1 MNKKYTIWN
10 LTMLYKSDDD
20 PQMQKDRETI
30 KKNCKAF
37 VKKWKHRTDYLNDP
51 KILRQAL
58 DDYEE
63 WQRTYEGGG
72 KEWYY
77 FHLRTEQEESNP
89 MLRAKMNQV
98 NDFKHTI
105 DNELRF
111 FQLSISKIPEK
122 IQKKLLES
130 KDLVPYHHYLERLFA
145 QVKHL
150 LSESEEKIMTL
161 KSTPAYGNWVKMTSS
176 FLSKEEKEV
185 LSENGKKEKKSF
197 SDIMSLINS
206 PTKQVRDA
214 AAKALNEIVS
224 KYSDVATEEINSVL
238 ENKKI
243 DDELRN
249 MPYPDYSRHLSDDI
263 DRKTVHT
270 ALAVVSKRNMVA
282 ENFYRLKAQLFGVP
296 KLQYHE
302 RNVLYGTLTRQY
314 SFEEATDIMI
324 KVFGQLD
331 SSFLN
336 IFQQFVANGH
346 FDIYPRKGKHSG
358 AFCAYYLIS
367 QPTYVLLNHTN
378 KLEDVLTLA
387 HEMGHA
393 INNELMKTKQHALH
407 FGTPLA
413 TAEVASTFMEDFV
426 LDEVVKHATDTE
438 RLSIMM
444 MRLNSDVSTIFRQVA
459 CYRFEEKLHSKYR
472 KNGYL
477 STENIGKLFQE
488 SMNGY
493 MGKYVEQSPGSENWW
508 VYWHH
513 IRYFFYVY
521 SYASGLLI
529 SKAMQNMVKQ
539 DKKNIIKVKEFLSA
553 GLSDSPKNIFKNLNI
568 DIVDETFWDR
578 GIDEIENLLEDT
590 KILAKKLGKIQ

>member
-1 MNKKYTIWN
+1 
-10 LTMLYKSDDD
+10 MLYKSDDD

-30 KKNCKAF
+30 KKKCNAF
-37 VKKWKHRTDYLNDP
+37 VKKWKHRADYLSDP
-51 KILRQAL
+51 KILRHAL
-58 DDYEE
+58 GDYEE
-63 WQRTYEGGG
+63 WHRTYEGGG

-89 MLRAKMNQV
+89 ILRAKMNQI
-98 NDFKHTI
+98 NDFKHSI

-122 IQKKLLES
+122 IQKKLLDS
-130 KDLVPYHHYLERLFA
+130 KDLLPYYHYLERLFA
-145 QVKHL
+145 QAKHL
-150 LSESEEKIMTL
+150 LSEDEEKIMSL

-185 LSENGKKEKKSF
+185 LNENGKKEKKPF
-197 SDIMSLINS
+197 SDIMSLINN
-206 PTKQVRDA
+206 PNKKVRDSA
-214 AAKALNEIVS
+214 AQALNEIVTR
-224 KYSDVATEEINSVL
+224 YSDVATEEINSVL

-243 DDELRN
+243 DDELRH
-249 MPYPDYSRHLSDDI
+249 MPYPDYARHLNDDI
-263 DRKTVHT
+263 DRKTVHA
-270 ALAVVSKRNMVA
+270 ALAAVSKRNAVA
-282 ENFYRLKAQLFGVP
+282 ANYYKLKAQLFRVP
-296 KLQYHE
+296 KLEYHE
-302 RNVLYGTLTRQY
+302 RNVPYGDISRKY
-314 SFEEATDIMI
+314 SFDEATDLLT

-331 SSFLN
+331 FSFLA
-336 IFQQFVANGH
+336 IFQQFVTDGL

-367 QPTYVLLNHTN
+367 HPTYVLLNHTD

-393 INNELMKTKQHALH
+393 INDELMKTKQHALH

-426 LDEVVKHATDTE
+426 LDEILKNATDTE

-444 MRLNSDVSTIFRQVA
+444 MKLNSDVSTIFRQVA
-459 CYRFEEKLHSKYR
+459 CYQFEEKLHAEYR

-477 STENIGKLFQE
+477 AKETIGKLFQE
-488 SMNGY
+488 SMKAY
-493 MGKYVEQSPGSENWW
+493 MGTYVEQSPGSENWW

-529 SKAMQNMVKQ
+529 SKALQNMVKQ
-539 DKKNIIKVKEFLSA
+539 DKKNIRKVKEFLSA

-568 DIVDETFWDR
+568 DIMDEMFWDR
-578 GIDEIENLLEDT
+578 GIDEIETLLEET
-590 KILAKKLGKIQ
+590 KTLAKKLGKI